1 MNIKQAIE
9 KFDKSNYLRFLVE
22 FPEQLKDSLTLE
34 IPGTVKQNI
43 NIRNVVIAGMGGS
56 AIGGELV
63 QSIYYDE
70 IPVPMQVVRDY
81 NLPSF
86 VNRNSLVIVSSYSG
100 NTEETLSA
108 YRQVLQTGASV
119 ICITTG
125 GILAQKA
132 EGDSIPVV
140 FLPKGYQPRA
150 AVGYSAIPL
159 MRILQGY
166 GLLSEKI
173 SEIEE
178 TINCIRNLN
187 KKYSPENGEQSE
199 PFKLAVQIKGE
210 IPVIY
215 TGPPP
220 FSALGIR
227 WRCQLNENAQILAFS
242 NIFPELNHN
251 EIMGWDKEVSNVA
264 DIFAVFLRDK
274 DESPSIARRIEI
286 TQEIIRKHSGEFA
299 EVWCTGKSVLAK
311 VFSLLYYGDYTSYYL
326 ALLNKKDPSVIEN
339 INYLKTKLQ
348 KL

>member
-1 MNIKQAIE
+1 MNIKQAVETI
-9 KFDKSNYLRFLVE
+9 DKSNYIRFLEE
-22 FPEQLKDSLTLE
+22 FPDQLQDALALK
-34 IPGTVKQNI
+34 IPEVAKQKSD
-43 NIRNVVIAGMGGS
+43 IRNVVIAGMGGS

-70 IPVPMQVVRDY
+70 IPVPLQVVRDY

-86 VNRNSLVIVSSYSG
+86 VNRNSFVIVSSYSG

-108 YRQVLQTGASV
+108 YRQALQTGAAV

-125 GILAQKA
+125 GMLAQKA
-132 EGDSIPVV
+132 KGDRIPVV

-159 MRILQGY
+159 LRILHIY
-166 GLLSEKI
+166 GLLPEKS
-173 SEIEE
+173 SEIEK
-178 TINCIRNLN
+178 TINCLRNLN
-187 KKYSPENGEQSE
+187 REYSAEKGEQSE
-199 PFKLAVQIKGE
+199 PFKLAMQIKGK

-220 FSALGIR
+220 FSALGTR
-227 WRCQLNENAQILAFS
+227 WRCQLNENAQILAYS
-242 NIFPELNHN
+242 NTFPELNHN
-251 EIMGWDKEVSNVA
+251 EIMGWDREVSNVA
-264 DIFAVFLRDK
+264 NVFVIFLRDEE
-274 DESPSIARRIEI
+274 ESPAIARRMEI

-299 EVWCTGKSVLAK
+299 EVWSTGKSVLAK

-326 ALLNKKDPSVIEN
+326 ALLNQKDPSVIEN
-339 INYLKTKLQ
+339 INYLKSKLQ

>member
-1 MNIKQAIE
+1 MDIKQAVETI
-9 KFDKSNYLRFLVE
+9 DKSNYIRFLEE
-22 FPEQLKDSLTLE
+22 FPDQLQDALTLK
-34 IPGTVKQNI
+34 IPGTAKQKSD
-43 NIRNVVIAGMGGS
+43 IRNVVIAGMGGS

-70 IPVPMQVVRDY
+70 IPVPLQVVRDY

-86 VNRNSLVIVSSYSG
+86 VNRNSLAIVSSYSG
-100 NTEETLSA
+100 NTEETLSS
-108 YRQVLQTGASV
+108 YRQALQTGAAV

-125 GILAQKA
+125 GMLAQKA
-132 EGDSIPVV
+132 EGDRIPVV

-150 AVGYSAIPL
+150 AIGYSAIPL
-159 MRILQGY
+159 LRILHIY
-166 GLLSEKI
+166 GLLPEKS

-178 TINCIRNLN
+178 TINCLRNLN
-187 KKYSPENGEQSE
+187 RKYSPENGEQSE
-199 PFKLAVQIKGE
+199 PFKLAMQIKGK

-220 FSALGIR
+220 FNALGTR
-227 WRCQLNENAQILAFS
+227 WRCQLNENAQILAYS
-242 NIFPELNHN
+242 NTLPELNHN
-251 EIMGWDKEVSNVA
+251 EIMGWDREVSNVG
-264 DIFAVFLRDK
+264 DVFAVFLRDK
-274 DESPSIARRIEI
+274 EESPAIARRMEI

-299 EVWCTGKSVLAK
+299 EVWSTGESVLAK